1 MESESDS
8 DARSMVALYIHGS
21 PEQLRPTNPTL
32 SIPTSRFSEAKRRA
46 HANPPPSN
54 RSIDRRTVPCR
65 TSSSDFKM
73 IIHVKKMCLPLSR
86 ALEVESTDTVGSVKE
101 KLGNIVG
108 EGPPQLMLLILANK
122 LLDNDRTL
130 ASYNIQDG
138 SSIYLKHNLFSK
150 KDPTEIFRV

>member
-1 MESESDS
+1 
-8 DARSMVALYIHGS
+8 
-21 PEQLRPTNPTL
+21 
-32 SIPTSRFSEAKRRA
+32 
-46 HANPPPSN
+46 
-54 RSIDRRTVPCR
+54 
-65 TSSSDFKM
+65 M

-138 SSIYLKHNLFSK
+138 SSIYLTHNLFSK
-150 KDPTEIFRV
+150 KDPTENFRV

>member
-1 MESESDS
+1 MDGSGKEL
-8 DARSMVALYIHGS
+8 ALTPRSRPSPRCTVQATRNDVALRPS
-21 PEQLRPTNPTL
+21 PTMLYRLR
-32 SIPTSRFSEAKRRA
+32 R
-46 HANPPPSN
+46 PSQ
-54 RSIDRRTVPCR
+54 P
-65 TSSSDFKM
+65 M